1 MRHVCAALVSL
12 TLCLLVVPFGYCM
25 GSEGAM
31 WATASP
37 VQEFGSLVDPE
48 SVVHLKLLL
57 DSTSRMSIYEQVR
70 QLSMLGRVGTVV
82 GDIVT
87 LDVPPASVP
96 DLGGLRFVRRIET
109 SRRMRPLLDV
119 SVPEI
124 GAPDVWQNVRDKHG
138 RLVTGSGSLIGIVD
152 TGIDWTHPDFLFE
165 NRTSKIAFI
174 WDQSGSGR
182 RPVGFS
188 YGTECTRA
196 DIESRTCQ
204 ETDDEGH
211 GTHVAGIAGSSGLAS
226 GKYYGVAPEATILF
240 VKARPSYDF
249 RNRWST
255 DDAAIIDGVN
265 YLWQKAQALGQ
276 SIVINLS
283 LGGNVGPHDDT
294 SLLERALDEFAA
306 KGAIIVV
313 SAGNDGDANIHAA
326 GSLATASSVTV
337 NWSVDQEEQ
346 DVAVDIWYSLT
357 DDFAISVKTPSGET
371 IQGPTLNG
379 DPVNTRNGRIKITSN
394 STEKGKEWFISAT
407 SDANLKQKTWSYTL
421 TGVQAG
427 EGRWDA
433 WISSG
438 EFQKGQGYEVTV
450 ESTVGD
456 PATASGVIAVGAYA
470 TKLQWTN
477 WKGEVYGFTQADQKL
492 NDIASFSSL
501 GPTRDGRTKPDI
513 VAPGMGV
520 ASARSW
526 KVPPDPSDPDEFHTI
541 LAGTSMAAPHIT
553 GLVALILQFNPYLTT
568 NQVKEVLKSGART
581 DRFTHAID
589 PEKGS
594 NTWGW
599 GKADAK
605 TSVSESANLFAIT
618 VALQG
623 LPATASVDQGRGG
636 GAPPGPAGATL
647 GFKGGGGRGWLKTR
661 LANSKIWWSV

>member
-1 MRHVCAALVSL
+1 M
-12 TLCLLVVPFGYCM
+12 
-25 GSEGAM
+25 
-31 WATASP
+31 
-37 VQEFGSLVDPE
+37 
-48 SVVHLKLLL
+48 
-57 DSTSRMSIYEQVR
+57 
-70 QLSMLGRVGTVV
+70 
-82 GDIVT
+82 
-87 LDVPPASVP
+87 
-96 DLGGLRFVRRIET
+96 
-109 SRRMRPLLDV
+109 
-119 SVPEI
+119 
-124 GAPDVWQNVRDKHG
+124 
-138 RLVTGSGSLIGIVD
+138 
-152 TGIDWTHPDFLFE
+152 
-165 NRTSKIAFI
+165 
-174 WDQSGSGR
+174 
-182 RPVGFS
+182 
-188 YGTECTRA
+188 
-196 DIESRTCQ
+196 
-204 ETDDEGH
+204 
-211 GTHVAGIAGSSGLAS
+211 
-226 GKYYGVAPEATILF
+226 
-240 VKARPSYDF
+240 
-249 RNRWST
+249 
-255 DDAAIIDGVN
+255 
-265 YLWQKAQALGQ
+265 
-276 SIVINLS
+276 
-283 LGGNVGPHDDT
+283 
-294 SLLERALDEFAA
+294 
-306 KGAIIVV
+306 
-313 SAGNDGDANIHAA
+313 
-326 GSLATASSVTV
+326 
-337 NWSVDQEEQ
+337 
-346 DVAVDIWYSLT
+346 
-357 DDFAISVKTPSGET
+357 
-371 IQGPTLNG
+371 
-379 DPVNTRNGRIKITSN
+379 NTRNGRIKITSN

-623 LPATASVDQGRGG
+623 LPATASVDLKLDGTSVTKLNGSGTFVLELKAGNYRLEVDQIVPYSDDMRYRAKDNSIFLSKGG
-636 GAPPGPAGATL
+636 HFAFQYATQYHLQVESDIGKATGTGWYDAGTQAVFSVKDRLPGPTGTDYLLISWKVTYVFDHWSGDTSSKKSSDSVKMDGPKAVNANWQTERTYDYTVLIILVVTVSITLVTIVLVHRTRGRSRKSMVPLEPYASQPTQPTQVIPPVPAPTASTAQIPTVPPADPRTTISGMKFCIHCGQSIPQGAKFCTNIQCGL
-647 GFKGGGGRGWLKTR
+647 PQE
-661 LANSKIWWSV
+661 